1 MEEALSFFRAFE
13 IWIYIII
20 GLGALIYVRK
30 FVISWQELKEA
41 TFGLERQSAQSRLN
55 QSAIML
61 VILIGM
67 LVVEFSLVYF
77 VAPGSPGAN
86 PLPTTTLDLLA
97 TPTTTLPE
105 EAANPGTE
113 ELPAEETLQ
122 PTSKPGCIPN
132 QIEITFPT
140 DGQEINGVVEIRGSA
155 DILNF
160 GFYKIQI
167 KRPDE
172 ALWLTLQAGNSVV
185 QDEKLADLD
194 TTQLI
199 PGQYELGLVV
209 VDNEAHSSPPCSV
222 FVRVVNTPEE

>member
-30 FVISWQELKEA
+30 FVIAWQELKEA

-61 VILIGM
+61 VM
-67 LVVEFSLVYF
+67 VVEFSLVYF
-77 VAPGSPGAN
+77 VAPASPGAN

-105 EAANPGTE
+105 EAANPDAE
-113 ELPAEETLQ
+113 EPPAEETLQ
-122 PTSKPGCIPN
+122 PTPKPGCIPN
-132 QIEITFPT
+132 QIEITFPA

-172 ALWLTLQAGNSVV
+172 TLWLTLQAGNSVV
-185 QDEKLADLD
+185 QNEKLADLD